1 MTDSPR
7 RTKILVTLGP
17 STDRPGVL
25 DALLECGADA
35 ARLNMSHGAHAD
47 HVRRA
52 SDLRVRAGRL
62 GRHVP
67 VIVDLSGPKVRVGDL
82 PPGGIQLDPGSE
94 VRLVPRPVAVPGHAG
109 GVVKGPRGFA
119 ARSRGGPGGGEAP
132 GAEQPPGAKGP
143 RGFAARSRGGPGGG
157 EAPGAEQPPGVEI
170 PVPVPGML
178 RLARKGDAFLI
189 DDGLIRLRVVGR
201 SGDSVRCTV
210 EEGGRLGS
218 RKGIV
223 LPGAALPFPALTAK
237 DRRDIAFGVSL
248 GADFF
253 ALSFVRSASDLRQA
267 DRLAGGIPVLAKIER
282 PEALDDIEGIIRGCA
297 GVIVARGDLGVEV
310 APERVPLLQKK
321 ILRAANLRG
330 RIAIVATQ
338 MLASMERSPIPTRA
352 EATDVANAVLDGADG
367 LLLTG
372 ETAAGLHPVEAV
384 RVLGRIVD
392 EVERSDL
399 YLDMAAPAVEAA
411 AEPEEALAAA
421 AAEAARE
428 LDLGALVVISNTGR
442 TAALL
447 SDHRPHV
454 PIVGVARDVQAARR
468 LALQW
473 GVVPAV
479 GGRGGTATD
488 AAAIAARLLGL
499 PRGRWIG
506 VLHGGPGEARNLTL
520 VRARADAGRR
530 ARRRAHSSV

>member
-67 VIVDLSGPKVRVGDL
+67 VIVDLSGPKVRVGDV

-109 GVVKGPRGFA
+109 GVV
-119 ARSRGGPGGGEAP
+119 E
-132 GAEQPPGAKGP
+132 
-143 RGFAARSRGGPGGG
+143 
-157 EAPGAEQPPGVEI
+157 V

-189 DDGLIRLRVVGR
+189 DDGLIRLRVFGR

-237 DRRDIAFGVSL
+237 DRRDIAFGASL

-267 DRLAGGIPVLAKIER
+267 ARLAGGIPVLAKIER

-399 YLDMAAPAVEAA
+399 YLDMVAPAVEAA

-454 PIVGVARDVQAARR
+454 PIVGVARDAQAARR

-479 GGRGGTATD
+479 GGRGVTATG
-488 AAAIAARLLGL
+488 AAAIATRLLGL
-499 PRGRWIG
+499 
-506 VLHGGPGEARNLTL
+506 
-520 VRARADAGRR
+520 
-530 ARRRAHSSV
+530 